1 MIGIILNILK
11 IIGIIILAILG
22 IVILL
27 LALTLFVPFR
37 YDISG
42 HYYDKE
48 DYKAEVRCS
57 YLLHIISFSL
67 SYEKELASSLKL
79 FGIKMDLSAKAKE
92 DETENEVDS
101 KEKDSENK
109 KKKAN
114 KEEKSGNVLANLK
127 SFSEEHN
134 LDYVIHFLI
143 DQLVYLLNELA
154 PRKVKLDLDL
164 GFTNPAYTGWTVA
177 GLSMVS
183 WIYNDG
189 VNITPYFNT
198 DENIVKG
205 STRLKGR
212 IRLVVLVI
220 ILCRVLFDKEVKR
233 TLLDLSK
240 VGGSN
245 GK

>member
-27 LALTLFVPFR
+27 LALVLFVPVR

-42 HYYDKE
+42 HYFDKE
-48 DYKAEVRCS
+48 DYKAEVKIS
-57 YLLHIISFSL
+57 YLLHIISFDL
-67 SYEKELASSLKL
+67 LYDKELVSSLKL
-79 FGIKMDLSAKAKE
+79 FGINLSSKGKE
-92 DETENEVDS
+92 DESENEDS
-101 KEKDSENK
+101 KEEDSDSK
-109 KKKAN
+109 KKKTK
-114 KEEKSGNVLANLK
+114 KEEKTGNVFSNLK

-154 PRKVKLDLDL
+154 PRKVKLILDF
-164 GFTNPAYTGWTVA
+164 GFTNPAYTGWTIA

-198 DENIVKG
+198 DENVAKG

-220 ILCRVLFDKEVKR
+220 ILLRVFFDKEVKR
-233 TLLDLSK
+233 TLQDLSK
-240 VGGSN
+240 VGGAN